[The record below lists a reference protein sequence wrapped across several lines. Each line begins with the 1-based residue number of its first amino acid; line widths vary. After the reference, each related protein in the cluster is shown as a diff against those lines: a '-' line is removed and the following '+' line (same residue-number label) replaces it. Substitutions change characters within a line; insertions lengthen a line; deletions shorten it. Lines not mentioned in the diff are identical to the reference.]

1 MILVRL
7 VAVVAILS
15 AFTGCSDGGYKPCS
29 GDLVFVM
36 SSDSEFSEAI
46 TESTAAQDSLKFDH
60 VAIVA
65 IEHDVAYVIEASSRD
80 GVIMRT
86 LDEFLKEVPLSNGR
100 YGVVFKRLTKASRK
114 GICMSKV
121 IENAK
126 RHIGEEY
133 DWYFMPDNGR
143 QYCSEL
149 VFDSFV
155 DANGDHLFEAVPMNF
170 RNVDG
175 TMPYFWVELF
185 RSLGTDIP
193 EGVPGTNPGG
203 ISKSACLI
211 EVCRFPTASDLKFS
225 LQY

>member
-86 LDEFLKEVPLSNGR
+86 MDEFLKEVPLSNGR

-133 DWYFMPDNGR
+133 DWYFLPDNGR

-149 VFDSFV
+149 VYDSFICN
-155 DANGDHLFEAVPMNF
+155 DGEHLFSAEPMNF
-170 RNVDG
+170 RSEDG
-175 TMPYFWVELF
+175 TMPLFWVELF
-185 RSLGTDIP
+185 ERLGASIP
-193 EGVPGTNPGG
+193 EGVPGTNP
-203 ISKSACLI
+203 SKMSKAEFLI
-211 EVCRFPTASDLKFS
+211 DVCRFPKK
-225 LQY
+225 

>member
-1 MILVRL
+1 MIIIRL
-7 VAVVAILS
+7 VVLVAILS
-15 AFTGCSDGGYKPCS
+15 AFTGCTDGSYKPCI

-65 IEHDVAYVIEASSRD
+65 IEHGEAYVIEASSRD

-133 DWYFMPDNGR
+133 DWYFLPDNGR

-149 VFDSFV
+149 VYDSFICN
-155 DANGDHLFEAVPMNF
+155 DGEHLISAEPMNF
-170 RNVDG
+170 KSEDG
-175 TMPYFWVELF
+175 TMPFFWVELF
-185 RSLGTDIP
+185 ERLGASIP
-193 EGVPGTNPGG
+193 EGVPGTNP
-203 ISKSACLI
+203 SKMSKAEFLI
-211 EVCRFPTASDLKFS
+211 DVSRFPKK
-225 LQY
+225 

>member
-1 MILVRL
+1 MLFKRL
-7 VAVVAILS
+7 LAVAAILT
-15 AFTGCSDGGYKPCS
+15 ALTGCSEYSYQPCA

-65 IEHDVAYVIEASSRD
+65 IEYGEAYVIEASSRY
-80 GVIMRT
+80 GVVMRT
-86 LDEFLKEVPLSNGR
+86 LEEFMEEVPLCDGR
-100 YGVVFKRLTKASRK
+100 CGVVIKRLTGACLN
-114 GICMSKV
+114 GLCMPAV

-149 VFDSFV
+149 VYDSFICN
-155 DANGDHLFEAVPMNF
+155 DGEHLFSAEPMNF
-170 RNVDG
+170 RSEDG
-175 TMPYFWVELF
+175 TMPLFWVELF
-185 RSLGTDIP
+185 ERLGASIP
-193 EGVPGTNPGG
+193 EGVPGTNP
-203 ISKSACLI
+203 SKMSKAEFLI
-211 EVCRFPTASDLKFS
+211 DVCRFPKK
-225 LQY
+225 

>member
-1 MILVRL
+1 MLFKRL
-7 VAVVAILS
+7 LAVAAILT
-15 AFTGCSDGGYKPCS
+15 ALTGCSECSYQPCA

-65 IEHDVAYVIEASSRD
+65 IEYGEAYVIEASSRY
-80 GVIMRT
+80 GVVMRT
-86 LDEFLKEVPLSNGR
+86 LEEFMEEVPLCDGR
-100 YGVVFKRLTKASRK
+100 CGVVIKRLTGACLN
-114 GICMSKV
+114 GLCMPAV

-149 VFDSFV
+149 VYDSFICN
-155 DANGDHLFEAVPMNF
+155 DGEHLFSAEPMNF
-170 RNVDG
+170 RSEDG
-175 TMPYFWVELF
+175 TMPLFWVELF
-185 RSLGTDIP
+185 ERLGASIP
-193 EGVPGTNPGG
+193 EGVPGTNP
-203 ISKSACLI
+203 SKMSKAEFLI
-211 EVCRFPTASDLKFS
+211 DVCRFPKK
-225 LQY
+225 

>member
-29 GDLVFVM
+29 GDLVFVI
-36 SSDSEFSEAI
+36 SSESEFSDAI
-46 TESTAAQDSLKFDH
+46 TESTAARDSLKFDH

-65 IEHDVAYVIEASSRD
+65 LEHDVAYVIEASPRY
-80 GVIMRT
+80 GVVMRT
-86 LDEFLKEVPLSNGR
+86 LDDFLKEVPLFQGR
-100 YGVVFKRLTKASRK
+100 YGVVFKRLMADSCK

-133 DWYFMPDNGR
+133 DWFFMPDNGR

-149 VFDSFV
+149 VYDSFICN
-155 DANGDHLFEAVPMNF
+155 DGEHLFSAEPMNF
-170 RNVDG
+170 RSEDG
-175 TMPYFWVELF
+175 TMPLFWVQLYE
-185 RSLGTDIP
+185 RLGVAIP
-193 EGVPGTNPGG
+193 EGEPGTNP
-203 ISKSACLI
+203 SKMSKAEFLI
-211 EVCRFPTASDLKFS
+211 DVCRFPK
-225 LQY
+225 Y

>member
-1 MILVRL
+1 MRIIRL
-7 VAVVAILS
+7 VVLMAILF
-15 AFTGCSDGGYKPCS
+15 AWTGCTDGGYKPCS
-29 GDLVFVM
+29 GDLVFVI
-36 SSDSEFSEAI
+36 SSESEFSEAI

-133 DWYFMPDNGR
+133 DWYFLPDNGR

-149 VFDSFV
+149 VYDSFICN
-155 DANGDHLFEAVPMNF
+155 DGEHLFSAEPMNF
-170 RNVDG
+170 RSEDG
-175 TMPYFWVELF
+175 TMPLFWVELF
-185 RSLGTDIP
+185 ERLGASIP
-193 EGVPGTNPGG
+193 EGVPGTNP
-203 ISKSACLI
+203 SKMSKAEFLI
-211 EVCRFPTASDLKFS
+211 DVSRFPKK
-225 LQY
+225 

>member
-1 MILVRL
+1 MLFKRFL
-7 VAVVAILS
+7 AVAAILT
-15 AFTGCSDGGYKPCS
+15 ALTGCSECSYQPCA

-65 IEHDVAYVIEASSRD
+65 IEHGEAYVIEASSRY
-80 GVIMRT
+80 GVVMRT
-86 LDEFLKEVPLSNGR
+86 LDEFLKEVPLCDGR
-100 YGVVFKRLTKASRK
+100 CGVVIKRLTGACLN
-114 GICMSKV
+114 GLCMPAV

-133 DWYFMPDNGR
+133 DWYFLPDNGR

-175 TMPYFWVELF
+175 TMPSFWVELF

>member
-1 MILVRL
+1 MLFKRL
-7 VAVVAILS
+7 LAVAAILT
-15 AFTGCSDGGYKPCS
+15 ALTGCTECSYQPCI

-65 IEHDVAYVIEASSRD
+65 IEHGEAYVIEASSRY
-80 GVIMRT
+80 GVVMRT
-86 LDEFLKEVPLSNGR
+86 LDEFMEEVPLCDGR
-100 YGVVFKRLTKASRK
+100 CGVVIKRLTRACLN
-114 GICMSKV
+114 GLCMPAV

-149 VFDSFV
+149 VYDSFICN
-155 DANGDHLFEAVPMNF
+155 DGEHLFSAEPMNF
-170 RNVDG
+170 RSEDG
-175 TMPYFWVELF
+175 TMPLFWVELF
-185 RSLGTDIP
+185 KRLGASIP
-193 EGVPGTNPGG
+193 EGVHGTNP
-203 ISKSACLI
+203 SKMSKAEFLI
-211 EVCRFPTASDLKFS
+211 DVCRFPKK
-225 LQY
+225 

>member
-1 MILVRL
+1 M
-7 VAVVAILS
+7 VAILF
-15 AFTGCSDGGYKPCS
+15 AWTGCSDGDYKPCI

-133 DWYFMPDNGR
+133 DWYFLPDNGR

-149 VFDSFV
+149 VYDSFICN
-155 DANGDHLFEAVPMNF
+155 DGEHLFSAEPMNF
-170 RNVDG
+170 KSEDG
-175 TMPYFWVELF
+175 TMPFFWVELF
-185 RSLGTDIP
+185 ERLGASIP
-193 EGVPGTNPGG
+193 EGVPGTNP
-203 ISKSACLI
+203 SKMSKAEFLI
-211 EVCRFPTASDLKFS
+211 DVSRFPKK
-225 LQY
+225 

>member
-1 MILVRL
+1 MRIIRL
-7 VAVVAILS
+7 VVLMAILF
-15 AFTGCSDGGYKPCS
+15 AWTGCTDGGYEPRS
-29 GDLVFVM
+29 ADLVFVI
-36 SSDSEFSEAI
+36 SSESEFSEAI
-46 TESTAAQDSLKFDH
+46 VASTAADDSLKFDH

-65 IEHDVAYVIEASSRD
+65 IEDGVPYVIEASSRD
-80 GVIMRT
+80 GVVMRT
-86 LDEFLKEVPLSNGR
+86 LEDFLKDVPISEGR
-100 YGVVFKRLTKASRK
+100 FGVVFKRLADVCSK
-114 GICMSKV
+114 GLCVSDV

-126 RHIGEEY
+126 RHIGEKY
-133 DWYFMPDNGR
+133 DWYFLPDNGR

-175 TMPYFWVELF
+175 TMPSFWVELF

>member
-1 MILVRL
+1 MIIIRL
-7 VAVVAILS
+7 VVLVAILF
-15 AFTGCSDGGYKPCS
+15 AWTGCSDGDYKPCI
-29 GDLVFVM
+29 GDLVYVM

-65 IEHDVAYVIEASSRD
+65 IEHDGAYVIEASSRY

-114 GICMSKV
+114 GICISKV

-149 VFDSFV
+149 VYDSFICN
-155 DANGDHLFEAVPMNF
+155 DGEHLFSSEPMNF
-170 RNVDG
+170 RSEDG
-175 TMPYFWVELF
+175 TMPLFWVELF
-185 RSLGTDIP
+185 ERLGASIP
-193 EGVPGTNPGG
+193 EGVPGTNP
-203 ISKSACLI
+203 SKMSKAEFLI
-211 EVCRFPTASDLKFS
+211 DVCRFPKK
-225 LQY
+225 

>member
-1 MILVRL
+1 MIIIRL
-7 VAVVAILS
+7 VVLVAILF
-15 AFTGCSDGGYKPCS
+15 AWTGCSDGDYKPCI

-133 DWYFMPDNGR
+133 DWYFLPDNGR

-149 VFDSFV
+149 VYDSFICN
-155 DANGDHLFEAVPMNF
+155 DGEHLFSAEPMNF
-170 RNVDG
+170 KSEDG
-175 TMPYFWVELF
+175 TMPFFWVELF
-185 RSLGTDIP
+185 ERLGASIP
-193 EGVPGTNPGG
+193 EGVPGTNP
-203 ISKSACLI
+203 SKMSKAEFLI
-211 EVCRFPTASDLKFS
+211 DVSRFPKK
-225 LQY
+225 